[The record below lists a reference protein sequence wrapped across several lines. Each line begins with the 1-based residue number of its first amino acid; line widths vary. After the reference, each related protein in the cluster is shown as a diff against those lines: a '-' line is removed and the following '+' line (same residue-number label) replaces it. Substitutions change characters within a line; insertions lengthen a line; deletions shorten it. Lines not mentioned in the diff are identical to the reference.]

1 MGQHQFEIAYVFEF
15 FYRLLPSLKVTL
27 LIVGSSIGIGTII
40 GLLVA
45 LPQLYRIPV
54 LRRLS
59 QMYVSFFRGTPI
71 LIQLFLFYY
80 GVPEVLKL
88 VYVDLTRTPALF
100 FVILTYSLHS
110 GAYISE
116 LIRGAV
122 SAVDRGQVEAA
133 YAVGMNGFQAF
144 SRIVLPQALSIS
156 IPVFGNVVIGNLKDT
171 SLAFTLGILDIT
183 GKAQTMGTL
192 SQRFIEI
199 YISLA
204 ALYFIISFALQKLFD
219 RLEKRLLR
227 HEPAAAGLTKDP
239 LVKISFL
246 RKNLAAS
253 KWRRKEARL

>member
-1 MGQHQFEIAYVFEF
+1 MGQHQFEIAYVFEY

-27 LIVGSSIGIGTII
+27 LIVGSSIGLGTIV

-59 QMYVSFFRGTPI
+59 QLYVSFFRGTPI

-110 GAYISE
+110 GAYIAE
-116 LIRGAV
+116 VIRGAV

-156 IPVFGNVVIGNLKDT
+156 IPVFGNIVIGNLKDT

-227 HEPAAAGLTKDP
+227 HEPAAAKDS

-246 RKNLAAS
+246 RKDVAAS
-253 KWRRKEARL
+253 KWRRKEAQL

>member
-1 MGQHQFEIAYVFEF
+1 MGQHQFEIAYVFEYL
-15 FYRLLPSLKVTL
+15 YRLLPSLKVTL
-27 LIVGSSIGIGTII
+27 LIVGSSIGIGTLV

-45 LPQLYRIPV
+45 LPQLYRIPI

-59 QMYVSFFRGTPI
+59 QLYVSFFRGTPI

-80 GVPEVLKL
+80 GIPEVLKL
-88 VYVDLTRTPALF
+88 VQLDVTRTPALV

-110 GAYISE
+110 GAYIAE

-122 SAVDRGQVEAA
+122 AAVDRGQVEAA
-133 YAVGMNGFQAF
+133 YAVGMNGYQAF
-144 SRIVLPQALSIS
+144 SRIVLPQAMSIS
-156 IPVFGNVVIGNLKDT
+156 VPVFGNIVIGNLKDT
-171 SLAFTLGILDIT
+171 SLAFTLGIMDIT

-219 RLEKRLLR
+219 RIEMRLLR
-227 HEPAAAGLTKDP
+227 HEPLAAGLTKDP
-239 LVKISFL
+239 SPTLSFL
-246 RKNLAAS
+246 RKRTVL
-253 KWRRKEARL
+253 KWRSKEAQ

>member
-1 MGQHQFEIAYVFEF
+1 MGQHGFEIAYVFEY
-15 FYRLLPSLKVTL
+15 FYRLLPALKVTL
-27 LIVGSSIGIGTII
+27 LIVGSSIGIGTIV

-59 QMYVSFFRGTPI
+59 QLYVSFFRGTPI

-88 VYVDLTRTPALF
+88 FYVDLTRTPALF

-110 GAYISE
+110 GAYIAE
-116 LIRGAV
+116 VIRGAV

-156 IPVFGNVVIGNLKDT
+156 IPVYGNVVIGNLKDT

-183 GKAQTMGTL
+183 GKAQSMGTL
-192 SQRFIEI
+192 SQRFIEV

-204 ALYFIISFALQKLFD
+204 ALYFIISFALQKLFE
-219 RLEKRLLR
+219 RLERRLLR
-227 HEPAAAGLTKDP
+227 HEPAAAGLTKEP
-239 LVKISFL
+239 LVKRSFL
-246 RKNLAAS
+246 RREAASS
-253 KWRRKEARL
+253 KWRRKEAQL